1 MELTRSEQG
10 GKPVYAVAGK
20 CTVEHAAAL
29 RQALL
34 EAVSANP
41 VLTLDVSGVEEADIT
56 FLQLVL
62 STAHTVARSGGT
74 LTRHGPVSQAAISA
88 ARVSGFTQT
97 PQLTTFFSDEGRDG

>member
-1 MELTRSEQG
+1 MELTRFEDA
-10 GKPVYAVAGK
+10 GKLVLAIAGK

-29 RQALL
+29 REGLLTAVAADPRLAL
-34 EAVSANP
+34 
-41 VLTLDVSGVEEADIT
+41 DISGVEEADIT